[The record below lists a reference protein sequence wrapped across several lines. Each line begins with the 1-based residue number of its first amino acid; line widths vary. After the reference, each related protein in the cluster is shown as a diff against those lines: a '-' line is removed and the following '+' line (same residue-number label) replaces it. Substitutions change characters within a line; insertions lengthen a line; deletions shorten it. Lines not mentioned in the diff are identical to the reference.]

1 MWLPLTLS
9 EVTLHT
15 TKEGLTHFVF
25 MPPCML
31 MQLLQQRTAK
41 SGMYWL
47 TSDDREYR
55 IKPVFEISVVPAVLS
70 INEKSGVSV
79 FDKIWKT

>member
-1 MWLPLTLS
+1 
-9 EVTLHT
+9 
-15 TKEGLTHFVF
+15 
-25 MPPCML
+25 
-31 MQLLQQRTAK
+31 
-41 SGMYWL
+41 MYWL